1 MVLYVSISECPPL
14 SLVLYTLEQVEV
26 AIDKLDDERVTKKLT
41 VQVDDQDRDAILKKV
56 SCFVVNDLITCVSW
70 WKVQDRNKHKIVIP
84 GRGRKK
90 ESC

>member
-1 MVLYVSISECPPL
+1 M
-14 SLVLYTLEQVEV
+14 YTLAQVEA
-26 AIDKLDDERVTKKLT
+26 AIDKLDDERVTEKLT

-70 WKVQDRNKHKIVIP
+70 WKVQGRNKQIIVIP
-84 GRGRKK
+84 GRGTKK